1 MSPLPHRSKSKLSVS
16 PKIASAIVSLHE
28 TNFLRR
34 LSSSRKVALN
44 KRNTEIPMR
53 TIVIPPYLPLVSEMA
68 IKNLDRRFVELRE
81 KNAGKFLLDKP
92 VRRITRPKRK

>member
-1 MSPLPHRSKSKLSVS
+1 
-16 PKIASAIVSLHE
+16 
-28 TNFLRR
+28 
-34 LSSSRKVALN
+34 
-44 KRNTEIPMR
+44 MR